1 MLSICKCAEPILER
15 IFLFS
20 QVQELIDRGTAG
32 LANETETP
40 VLPLVRM
47 KVTGASL
54 YIVAMVVFD
63 CGASI
68 AQWLEHWS
76 CKPGVGSSILPGG

>member
-1 MLSICKCAEPILER
+1 MLRIHKYAEPILEG
-15 IFLFS
+15 ISLFS

-32 LANETETP
+32 LANETENP
-40 VLPLVRM
+40 VLPLARM
-47 KVTGASL
+47 KVTETSL